1 MNNPPRWKRPAIAA
15 LAVVNAGLALALVGG
30 TPDLA
35 GDATAAQLGRPSEY
49 LMIPARLTNIGQDI
63 VYIIDTGNGNLTA
76 AAYDRQQ
83 GVQFIPPQRLSE
95 AFNQAAAGGNPG
107 R

>member
-1 MNNPPRWKRPAIAA
+1 MDKPSRWKRPAIAA
-15 LAVVNAGLALALVGG
+15 LAVVNAALALALVGG

-35 GDATAAQLGRPSEY
+35 SDAGAAQLGRPSEY
-49 LMIPARLTNIGQDI
+49 LMIPARLTNLSQDI
-63 VYIIDTGNGNLTA
+63 VYIIDTANGNLTA

-83 GVQFIPPQRLSE
+83 GVQFIPPQRLSD
-95 AFNQAAAGGNPG
+95 AFNQAAAGGGPG